1 MSHLDDLFPLGD
13 DRGEAQAVAP
23 APVPPTAPQR
33 DVAPSPDPLPAQPR
47 LPEALLDGG
56 KLVGGAGFVAEKL
69 SKRERRAAA
78 KAAGQFEQQAKRDEA
93 GRKKEALERARAEA
107 KAQQWLPKAGD
118 PGPRSLRSWWPLR
131 TKPSRATTDVLA
143 GAYPFLAEA
152 GLGNE
157 GVLVGHDAWSG
168 AAFCFDPWVL
178 YQRGILT
185 NPNVLLAGVV
195 GRGKALALDTE
206 IPVPSGWTTM
216 RALGEGDE
224 VLAGPGEPTRIVAA
238 TAPMVG
244 HVCYRVVFDDGA
256 EVVADAGHEWVVMMN
271 DTGRGGVMLTI
282 ATTEQ
287 LALAIGEACECTVGW
302 PGAEEHRVISI
313 ERVASVPVRC
323 IQVADPSGT
332 FLVTRTSIPTHNS
345 ALGKSLAVRSIAFG
359 RRVYVP
365 GDPKGE
371 WTPVA
376 AAVGGQT
383 ISLGQGLP
391 TRINPLDEGLRPAA
405 LPDARGDMQPVDDER
420 WQAIVRERRTA
431 LLGSLAEAALGR
443 RLGAPEST
451 ALVAAVDAAAKK
463 PEPVL
468 PDVVA
473 AIFDPPAPTSG
484 SSVEQLADD
493 GRQVGHAL
501 RRLVDGDLAGLF
513 DGPSTTR
520 FDPALPMV
528 TLDLSRIS
536 GSDLAIGLVMTCASS
551 WMEAALTDPSGG
563 QRWVIYDEA
572 WRLIAQPS
580 LLARMQSQ
588 WKLSRALGIAN
599 LLVIHR
605 LSDLDAVGEAGS
617 AARNLALGLLADCST
632 RIVYA
637 QERGEAGRTAEAIG
651 LNGTEAGIPP
661 ELQRGEGLWRVG
673 ERAFVVRHVL
683 TPAELE
689 LFSTDARM
697 VDRSPRQQGTRSGE
711 GGS

>member
-1 MSHLDDLFPLGD
+1 VSDLDELFPLPQQRND
-13 DRGEAQAVAP
+13 AP
-23 APVPPTAPQR
+23 TPTPVMSSWPH
-33 DVAPSPDPLPAQPR
+33 D
-47 LPEALLDGG
+47 DGG
-56 KLVGGAGFVAEKL
+56 KLLGGAGFVSEGW
-69 SKRERRAAA
+69 SKKERRAATRASRSLEVRA
-78 KAAGQFEQQAKRDEA
+78 KQVEYERKR
-93 GRKKEALERARAEA
+93 EALERARAEA
-107 KAQQWLPKAGD
+107 KATQWLPKSGEAHA
-118 PGPRSLRSWWPLR
+118 RALKTWVPLR
-131 TKPSRATTDVLA
+131 VRPSRATTDVLA

-152 GLGNE
+152 GLGSE

-178 YQRGILT
+178 YQRGVLT

-195 GRGKALALDTE
+195 GRGK
-206 IPVPSGWTTM
+206 
-216 RALGEGDE
+216 
-224 VLAGPGEPTRIVAA
+224 
-238 TAPMVG
+238 
-244 HVCYRVVFDDGA
+244 
-256 EVVADAGHEWVVMMN
+256 
-271 DTGRGGVMLTI
+271 
-282 ATTEQ
+282 
-287 LALAIGEACECTVGW
+287 
-302 PGAEEHRVISI
+302 
-313 ERVASVPVRC
+313 
-323 IQVADPSGT
+323 
-332 FLVTRTSIPTHNS
+332 S
-345 ALGKSLAVRSIAFG
+345 ALSKSLAVRSIAFG

-371 WTPVA
+371 WTAVA

-383 ISLGQGLP
+383 ISLGQGLS

-405 LPDARGDMQPVDDER
+405 LPDARGEMQPVDDER

-451 ALVAAVDAAAKK
+451 ALVAAIDAAAQK
-463 PEPVL
+463 PAPVL
-468 PDVVA
+468 PDVVS
-473 AIFDPPAPTSG
+473 AIFDPPAATSG
-484 SSVEQLADD
+484 SSVGQLADD
-493 GRQVGHAL
+493 GREVGHAL

-520 FDPALPMV
+520 FDPSLPMV

-536 GSDLAIGLVMTCASS
+536 GSDLAIGLVMTCASA
-551 WMEAALTDPSGG
+551 WMEAVLTDPSGG

-572 WRLIAQPS
+572 WRLIAQPA

-605 LSDLDAVGEAGS
+605 LSDLRAVGDQGS

-637 QERGEAGRTAEAIG
+637 QERGEAGRTASAIG
-651 LNGTEAGIPP
+651 LNETEAGILP

-683 TPAELE
+683 TPGELE

-697 VDRSPRQQGTRSGE
+697 GGRS
-711 GGS
+711 